1 MLEAWHAEALCAE
14 QAYLSKHGRRD
25 LLASL
30 KRHIPLH
37 DERSNRTCMYLS
49 DLESLGGHRPQIS
62 RVETVGGRR
71 YVQFYQPYAATYFLS
86 ASQLKESIAQAE
98 AAARAKHRSG
108 QAVPW
113 WLENQQTSNR
123 RDDGSLLFVREEN
136 AGLWLRGQRRAV
148 LPVDRFDFL
157 SVRSLLKYRLSTRR
171 LRVGSSSTWCI
182 TTGPSSASTS
192 ATSASGQAASSHGP
206 GRSPRAPSRRRRGAE
221 TSLSCRASNSSELP
235 ARATRAN
242 RSGFSSNR
250 RKPVCPFGMTRGV
263 PRASRAPSLW
273 RRGAAEQT
281 SAALILVK

>member
-1 MLEAWHAEALCAE
+1 
-14 QAYLSKHGRRD
+14 
-25 LLASL
+25 
-30 KRHIPLH
+30 
-37 DERSNRTCMYLS
+37 MYLS

-148 LPVDRFDFL
+148 LPVDRLELHLVHHNGAQQCLHFSNF
-157 SVRSLLKYRLSTRR
+157 RLRPSSILTRPGALASSPISAATRR
-171 LRVGSSSTWCI
+171 GNLTVMPSIELVRAACACYKGEPLRILQQSTQ
-182 TTGPSSASTS
+182 TGLPFWNDTRR
-192 ATSASGQAASSHGP
+192 AASLACTEFVAPWRCRTDLGCSHP
-206 GRSPRAPSRRRRGAE
+206 G
-221 TSLSCRASNSSELP
+221 
-235 ARATRAN
+235 
-242 RSGFSSNR
+242 
-250 RKPVCPFGMTRGV
+250 
-263 PRASRAPSLW
+263 
-273 RRGAAEQT
+273 
-281 SAALILVK
+281 